1 MARVLRRVFYKYRLF
16 LFFILMLTIIGSC
29 FLALYPIPEQKNTT
43 NVKDDQGENV
53 VREETKNVINKHE
66 YESRANGHKLA
77 VLVPFRDRFEEL
89 MDFVPHMTKFL
100 NAQKVRHKIFA
111 INQIDNYRFNRASLI
126 NIGFLESKSECDYIA
141 MHDVDL
147 LPLNSALNYSYPE
160 NGAFHVAAPELH
172 PLYHYKKFVG
182 GILLVKGSDFE
193 KLNGLSNKYWGW
205 GLEDDEFFVRMKKL
219 GIKITRPVGITTG
232 NQTFKHVHDRRRTR
246 DKSRFF
252 DQKEKTR
259 RLDKITG
266 VNSVDYTVDSKHELT
281 IDDGYVTVINVK
293 LKCDLNFT
301 PWCLVKEDH
310 EVYLKLIENQANKNK
325 IKKK

>member
-1 MARVLRRVFYKYRLF
+1 M
-16 LFFILMLTIIGSC
+16 
-29 FLALYPIPEQKNTT
+29 
-43 NVKDDQGENV
+43 V
-53 VREETKNVINKHE
+53 VCDRE
-66 YESRANGHKLA
+66 
-77 VLVPFRDRFEEL
+77 
-89 MDFVPHMTKFL
+89 
-100 NAQKVRHKIFA
+100 
-111 INQIDNYRFNRASLI
+111 FNRASLI
-126 NIGFLESKSECDYIA
+126 NIGFLESKSQCDYIA

-147 LPLNSALNYSYPE
+147 LPLNPALSYSYPE

-219 GIKITRPVGITTG
+219 GIMITRPVGITTG

-293 LKCDLNFT
+293 LKCDLDFT
-301 PWCLVKEDH
+301 PWCLMKEDH
-310 EVYLKLIENQANKNK
+310 EVYLKLKESQANKNK